1 MSLPP
6 KAVSATLA
14 GISDSGCL
22 QRIQGREGV
31 VGSYRGKAAFL
42 DGSDEFPL
50 IVPRLKN
57 VRGARS
63 LIVADER
70 GRLHRMGELEEI
82 GNGILVFKSGQA
94 AVKPLGSALVE
105 LDASLIQESQCGADF
120 VGLEGCN
127 TPGVARLVRMSP
139 AKALTKLNLCGLE
152 GVTTLDEDTDVV
164 VLACTKDGLVRL
176 KLTKEIMS
184 RFLQAPAPRPSGL
197 KMLTRI
203 PLVRQYTSN
212 HGINSYVDDGG
223 TIGSS
228 SGTINL
234 GIHGVPNSASIVY
247 LLLQA
252 GVALYNQSTANATIS
267 INGVTWA
274 HVGMSVGFP
283 GAQSVDRVCYVAPIP
298 ITSLSMAYNVDFSV
312 VGSSDDAC
320 MATISLVGYYV
331 P

>member
-14 GISDSGCL
+14 GVSDSGCL

-50 IVPRLKN
+50 VIPRLKN

-164 VLACTKDGLVRL
+164 VFACTTNGLVKL
-176 KLTKEIMS
+176 KLTKEIMARYLPEAS
-184 RFLQAPAPRPSGL
+184 TSGL
-197 KMLTRI
+197 KMITRV
-203 PLVRQYTSN
+203 PLVRQYTEYR
-212 HGINSYVDDGG
+212 GIGSYVDGG
-223 TIGSS
+223 EAIGSS

-234 GIHGVPNSASIVY
+234 GVHGVPNSASIVY

-252 GVALYNQSTANATIS
+252 GVAINNQSSATAQIS

-274 HVGMSVGFP
+274 HAGMTVIAA
-283 GAQSVDRVCYVAPIP
+283 GASDVDRVCYVAPIP
-298 ITSLSMAYNVDFSV
+298 ITDLSMTYNVALSAS
-312 VGSSDDAC
+312 GDDAA
-320 MATISLVGYYV
+320 MACISLVGYYV

>member
-164 VLACTKDGLVRL
+164 VFACTTNGLVKL
-176 KLTKEIMS
+176 KLTKEIMARYLPEAS
-184 RFLQAPAPRPSGL
+184 TSGL
-197 KMLTRI
+197 KMITRV
-203 PLVRQYTSN
+203 PLVRQFAGN
-212 HGINSYVDDGG
+212 GGIQSAVDPGG
-223 TIGSS
+223 ALGNS
-228 SGTINL
+228 SGTISL
-234 GIHGVPNSASIVY
+234 GQYGVPAGATIAI
-247 LLLQA
+247 LMLQL
-252 GVALYNQSTANATIS
+252 GVAINNQSTASGSIS
-267 INGVTWA
+267 IDGVVWA
-274 HVGMSVGFP
+274 SAGMTEG
-283 GAQSVDRVCYVAPIP
+283 GAWASDVDRVGLQLMVP
-298 ITSLSMAYNVDFSV
+298 ITNNQFSYEISLSASGN
-312 VGSSDDAC
+312 DAC
-320 MATISLVGYYV
+320 MGSISLCGYYK

>member
-164 VLACTKDGLVRL
+164 VFACTKNGLVKL

-184 RFLQAPAPRPSGL
+184 RFLPDSSTSGL
-197 KMLTRI
+197 KLFTRI
-203 PLVRQYTSN
+203 PLARQFAGN
-212 HGINSYVDDGG
+212 GGIQSSVDPGG
-223 TIGSS
+223 ALGNS
-228 SGTINL
+228 SGTISL
-234 GIHGVPNSASIVY
+234 GQHGVPAGATVAI
-247 LLLQA
+247 LMIQL
-252 GVALYNQSTANATIS
+252 GVAINNQSTASGSIS
-267 INGVTWA
+267 IDGVVWA
-274 HVGMSVGFP
+274 SAGMTVISS
-283 GAQSVDRVCYVAPIP
+283 GASDVDRVGPQFMVP
-298 ITSLSMAYNVDFSV
+298 ITNNQFSYEISLSAS
-312 VGSSDDAC
+312 GDDAC
-320 MATISLVGYYV
+320 MGSISLCGYYK

>member
-164 VLACTKDGLVRL
+164 VFACTKDGLVKL
-176 KLTKEIMS
+176 KLTKEIMARYLPEAS
-184 RFLQAPAPRPSGL
+184 TSGL
-197 KMLTRI
+197 KMITRI
-203 PLVRQYTSN
+203 PLVRQFAGNGLLQSA
-212 HGINSYVDDGG
+212 VDPGG
-223 TIGSS
+223 ALGNS
-228 SGTINL
+228 SGTISL
-234 GIHGVPNSASIVY
+234 GQYGVPAGATIAI
-247 LLLQA
+247 LMLQL
-252 GVALYNQSTANATIS
+252 GVAINNQSTASGSIS
-267 INGVTWA
+267 IDGVVWA
-274 HVGMSVGFP
+274 SAGMTVIAY
-283 GAQSVDRVCYVAPIP
+283 GASDVDRVGPQLMVP
-298 ITSLSMAYNVDFSV
+298 ITNNQFSYEISLSASGDDGCM
-312 VGSSDDAC
+312 GS
-320 MATISLVGYYV
+320 ISLCGYYK